1 MSRFISAHQYAKL
14 TQIPRGRL
22 AVRTKVYCG
31 AIIEKKGKVLMVK
44 SREDKY
50 QGWDFP
56 GGKLLWNED
65 VFSCTERETLEE
77 SRYKVKLTGLLGVYQ
92 AKTGP
97 DDEDYFRFVFIAS
110 LAHNHQRKTGDP
122 DILEVKWVDIK
133 KVIGNQE
140 KVRSP
145 EIIRELTDF
154 VNGKQFPLNAV
165 NMYVW

>member
-1 MSRFISAHQYAKL
+1 
-14 TQIPRGRL
+14 
-22 AVRTKVYCG
+22 
-31 AIIEKKGKVLMVK
+31 MVK